1 LDGPRILGA
10 GGQRKDIVVYRQGAE
25 QRVVFSTAA
34 KAWARGVPWED
45 ALRIAKDVSK
55 KTKAGK
61 GKAGGKG

>member
-1 LDGPRILGA
+1 M
-10 GGQRKDIVVYRQGAE
+10 VYRQRAE